1 MLKEGIYGLW
11 VVSGSGWEL
20 YEKLRVSV
28 GSLYLAP
35 PFILL
40 AFVDDDVSKLGRLG
54 RKEERIVGLIPR
66 TIGQPLARGIFH
78 VLTLHSR
85 VAGKR

>member
-1 MLKEGIYGLW
+1 MLKESINGLW

-35 PFILL
+35 PSFLL